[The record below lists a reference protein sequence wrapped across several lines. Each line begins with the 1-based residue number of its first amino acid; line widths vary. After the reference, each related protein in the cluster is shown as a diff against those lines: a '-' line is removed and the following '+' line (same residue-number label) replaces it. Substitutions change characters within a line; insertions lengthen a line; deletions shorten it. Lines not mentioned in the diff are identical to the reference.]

1 MDTVAQRPA
10 PHRVSL
16 ALPGVSLEL
25 GGEGEEEEKKKQ
37 EGGRQREGGREI
49 WRELFPQALALEWVS
64 LSWIFGYCIPRPAL
78 DPLSIAG
85 DTQELPFCRSVLPAE
100 KVV

>member
-37 EGGRQREGGREI
+37 EGGRQREGGREGDMEGI
-49 WRELFPQALALEWVS
+49 IPTSPSPRMGVLVLDL
-64 LSWIFGYCIPRPAL
+64 WIL
-78 DPLSIAG
+78 HS
-85 DTQELPFCRSVLPAE
+85 
-100 KVV
+100 